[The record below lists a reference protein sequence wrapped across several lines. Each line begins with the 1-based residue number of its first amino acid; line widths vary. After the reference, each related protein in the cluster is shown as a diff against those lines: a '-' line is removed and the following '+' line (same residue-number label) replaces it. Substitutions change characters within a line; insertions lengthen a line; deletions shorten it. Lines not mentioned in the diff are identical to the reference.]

1 MSSNSCKK
9 MRQTSTCPKLPRK
22 TNCPNSAHVLQF
34 PSQCKSAITM
44 ATSLPTTM
52 PCKTQSR
59 QRCSE
64 HGHTKKMAQWASNHN
79 RDWSRGTN
87 VSMLYNASAKT
98 QVPPNSSENES
109 PFNILDNSQHMPE
122 DIHQSKPKLWTLKHH
137 AETFQI
143 LQFKPNDIQ
152 LNKSWRLSN

>member
-1 MSSNSCKK
+1 MQEIG
-9 MRQTSTCPKLPRK
+9 QTSTCPKLPRK

-64 HGHTKKMAQWASNHN
+64 HGHRKKMAPWASNHN
-79 RDWSRGTN
+79 RDW
-87 VSMLYNASAKT
+87 T
-98 QVPPNSSENES
+98 QDKM
-109 PFNILDNSQHMPE
+109 FRCITTHL
-122 DIHQSKPKLWTLKHH
+122 LKHKCH
-137 AETFQI
+137 PTPLRIKIPWISWTIRSTCQKIFTN
-143 LQFKPNDIQ
+143 PNQ
-152 LNKSWRLSN
+152 NYEHWNTMLKRSKSCNSNQTTSNWTNHGG